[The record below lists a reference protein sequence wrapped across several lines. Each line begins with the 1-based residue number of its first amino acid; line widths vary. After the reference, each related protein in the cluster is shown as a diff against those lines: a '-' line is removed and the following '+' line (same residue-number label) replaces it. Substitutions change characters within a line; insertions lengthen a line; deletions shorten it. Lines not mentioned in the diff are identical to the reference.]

1 MDGGRGFLRT
11 AKILA
16 CCLLVFP
23 LVGTAPRSGSKVST
37 QSLASSDEA
46 RARRASLDTLLREG
60 EGLFQAR
67 RYPEA
72 RQRFEA
78 ARGAAVEANVP
89 DKAARALGD
98 IGACQFALHQYRPAL
113 QSLLEAH
120 RQAEAANDPSGAA
133 SFQYNIASLY
143 SELGELDA
151 AAEWIQG
158 AMRRLN
164 AKDRKNLPQILIQLA
179 TLRARQDRMAEARQL
194 FNQGIEAADR
204 AGDLSLYANGWN
216 RLGDEY
222 LKRGELALAEPP
234 LLEAYRIRKLNHLA
248 LDSSYRSLGRLRLE
262 QGDLTS
268 AAALLDRAVELA
280 AQPRGGIPTW
290 DIYHYRGR
298 VRMAQG
304 RLRDAMA
311 DLRIAVRLARG
322 WRWNAPPDDASR
334 MGTEGWLE
342 LVHSALVEAGNRL
355 YLETREPALIRETF
369 EAVEENRAGS
379 LRAVLS
385 RGRRPDPSGL
395 PPAYW
400 EALARLQRAEVQ
412 ALRTQDARSQESVAG
427 VRAELVRMELAMGP
441 AMSPLPP
448 SLLERTR
455 EALDDESALLSF
467 QLGDRISWLWA
478 LDREG
483 LALYSLPARAEVE
496 SQSQAAAKA
505 IREDAAPGGDGP
517 ARLWRTLFGQLAPR
531 FQRKTRWL
539 VALDRGSTLMDSQ
552 NRFTAGGLPF
562 EAPLAALEDCSSLPP
577 AYLAERHVIEII
589 PGAGYWVEA
598 TSRSREV
605 PAPVFVGV
613 GDAIYNTADPR
624 LPPLSPGVRASSKN
638 AVILPRLVGSGAEL
652 DVCARSWRGERV
664 LLKGAAASRDGLAE
678 QLRRNPAVVHLATHV
693 LESSERPS
701 YGLIALS
708 LTARRESELL
718 APYEIAGWRTN
729 AGLVVLSG
737 CHSAAGAQLPGTGLL
752 GLTRAWLMAGA
763 HSVIGSDWATPDE
776 SGALFGALYQNLSGE
791 RGIPPAAALRA
802 AQLEMIHSGGWRARP
817 SYWGAY
823 FVVGSQ

>member
-1 MDGGRGFLRT
+1 
-11 AKILA
+11 
-16 CCLLVFP
+16 
-23 LVGTAPRSGSKVST
+23 
-37 QSLASSDEA
+37 
-46 RARRASLDTLLREG
+46 LDAG
-60 EGLFQAR
+60 ERLFQAG

-78 ARGAAVEANVP
+78 ARATAVEAHVA

-98 IGACQFALHQYRPAL
+98 VGACQFALHQYRPAL
-113 QSLLEAH
+113 QSFLEAH
-120 RQAEAANDPSGAA
+120 RQAEAAGDRSAA
-133 SFQYNIASLY
+133 ATWDINIASLY

-151 AAEWIQG
+151 ASEWIQG
-158 AMRRLN
+158 TIRRLN

-179 TLRARQDRMAEARQL
+179 TLRARQDRMPEARQL
-194 FNQGIEAADR
+194 FNEGIEAADR
-204 AGDLSLYANGWN
+204 AANLSLYANGWN
-216 RLGDEY
+216 RLGEEY
-222 LKRGELALAEPP
+222 LKRGQLALAEAP
-234 LLEAYRIRKLNHLA
+234 LLEAYRIRKLNRLA
-248 LDSSYRSLGRLRLE
+248 LDASYRSLGRLRLE

-268 AAALLDRAVELA
+268 AATLLDRAVELS
-280 AQPRGGIPTW
+280 AQPHGWIPTW
-290 DIYHYRGR
+290 DTYHYRGR

-304 RLRDAMA
+304 RLRDALG
-311 DLRIAVRLARG
+311 DLRIAVRLARD
-322 WRWNAPPDDASR
+322 WRWNAPPDDAAR
-334 MGTEGWLE
+334 MGTEGWLA

-369 EAVEENRAGS
+369 EAVEENRASS

-385 RGRRPDPSGL
+385 RGRTPDPSGL

-400 EALARLQRAEVQ
+400 ETLARLQRAEVQ
-412 ALRTQDARSQESVAG
+412 ALRTQDTRSQETVAG
-427 VRAELVRMELAMGP
+427 VRAELVRMELALGP
-441 AMSPLPP
+441 AVAPLPS

-455 EALDDESALLSF
+455 QALDDESALLSF

-483 LALYSLPARAEVE
+483 LALYALPARAEVE
-496 SQSQAAAKA
+496 SQAQAAAKA

-517 ARLWRTLFGQLAPR
+517 ARLWRTLFGQLATR

-539 VALDRGSTLMDSQ
+539 VALDRGSTLTDSQ
-552 NRFTAGGLPF
+552 SRFTAGGLPF
-562 EAPLAALEDCSSLPP
+562 EAPLAALQDSSRQPP

-598 TSRSREV
+598 SGRTRET

-613 GDAIYNTADPR
+613 GDPIYNTADPR
-624 LPPLSPGVRASSKN
+624 LPPLLPGAGPASKP
-638 AVILPRLVGSGAEL
+638 ALMLPRLVGSGAEL
-652 DVCARSWRGERV
+652 DACARSWHGERV
-664 LLKGAAASRDGLAE
+664 LLKGAAASRGSLAE

-718 APYEIAGWRTN
+718 PPYEIAGWRTN

-737 CHSAAGAQLPGTGLL
+737 CHSAEGAKLPGTGLL

-763 HSVIGSDWATPDE
+763 HSVIGSNWATPDE
-776 SGALFGALYQNLSGE
+776 SGALFGALYRNLSAE
-791 RGIPPAAALRA
+791 RGSSPAAALRA
-802 AQLEMIHSGGWRARP
+802 AQLEMIRSGGWRARP

>member
-1 MDGGRGFLRT
+1 M
-11 AKILA
+11 
-16 CCLLVFP
+16 
-23 LVGTAPRSGSKVST
+23 PR
-37 QSLASSDEA
+37 E
-46 RARRASLDTLLREG
+46 
-60 EGLFQAR
+60 
-67 RYPEA
+67 
-72 RQRFEA
+72 
-78 ARGAAVEANVP
+78 
-89 DKAARALGD
+89 AARALGN
-98 IGACQFALHQYRPAL
+98 IGACQLAFHQYRPAM
-113 QSLLEAH
+113 QSFLEAH
-120 RQAEAANDPSGAA
+120 RQAEAVNDRSAA
-133 SFQYNIASLY
+133 AIFDVNIASLY

-151 AAEWIQG
+151 ASEWIQG
-158 AMRRLN
+158 TIKRLTGRERRH
-164 AKDRKNLPQILIQLA
+164 LPKILIQLA
-179 TLRARQDRMAEARQL
+179 TLRARQDRMPEARQL
-194 FNQGIEAADR
+194 FNQGIQAADR

-216 RLGDEY
+216 RLGEEY

-234 LLEAYRIRKLNHLA
+234 LLEAYRVRKLNHLA
-248 LDSSYRSLGRLRLE
+248 LDVSYRSLGRLRLE

-268 AAALLDRAVELA
+268 AAALLDRAVELS

-304 RLRDAMA
+304 RLRDALG
-311 DLRIAVRLARG
+311 DLRIAVRLARD

-334 MGTEGWLE
+334 MGTEGWLD

-369 EAVEENRAGS
+369 EAAEENRASS
-379 LRAVLS
+379 LRAVVS
-385 RGRRPDPSGL
+385 RGRWADPAGL

-400 EALARLQRAEVQ
+400 ETLERLQRAEVA
-412 ALRTQDARSQESVAG
+412 ALRTQDARSQETVAS
-427 VRAELVRMELAMGP
+427 VRAELVRMELALGP
-441 AMSPLPP
+441 AVAPPLP

-455 EALDDESALLSF
+455 HALDDESALLSF

-483 LALYSLPARAEVE
+483 LALYALPARAEVE
-496 SQSQAAAKA
+496 SQAQAAATA
-505 IREDAAPGGDGP
+505 IREDRAPGADGP
-517 ARLWRTLFGQLAPR
+517 ARLWRTLFGQLAAR

-539 VALDRGSTLMDSQ
+539 VALDRGSTLTDSQ
-552 NRFTAGGLPF
+552 ARFTAGGLPF
-562 EAPLAALEDCSSLPP
+562 EAPLAALQDSSRQPP

-589 PGAGYWVEA
+589 PGAGHWVEA
-598 TSRSREV
+598 TSRNREA

-613 GDAIYNTADPR
+613 GDPIYNTADPR
-624 LPPLSPGVRASSKN
+624 LPALSPGASPPSKP
-638 AVILPRLVGSGAEL
+638 ALMLPRLVGSGAEL
-652 DVCARSWRGERV
+652 DACARSWHGERV
-664 LLKGAAASRDGLAE
+664 LLKGAAASRDNLAG

-708 LTARRESELL
+708 LTPRRESELL
-718 APYEIAGWRTN
+718 PPYEIAGWRTN

-737 CHSAAGAQLPGTGLL
+737 CHSAEGAQLPGTGLL

-763 HSVIGSDWATPDE
+763 HSVIGSNWATPDE
-776 SGALFGALYQNLSGE
+776 SGALFGALYRNLSGE
-791 RGIPPAAALRA
+791 RGTSPAAALRA
-802 AQLEMIHSGGWRARP
+802 AQLEMIRSGGWRARP

>member
-1 MDGGRGFLRT
+1 LRQ
-11 AKILA
+11 
-16 CCLLVFP
+16 
-23 LVGTAPRSGSKVST
+23 GS
-37 QSLASSDEA
+37 
-46 RARRASLDTLLREG
+46 
-60 EGLFQAR
+60 GLFQAGH
-67 RYPEA
+67 YQAALP
-72 RQRFEA
+72 QFEA
-78 ARGAAVEANVP
+78 AWALAVGAQVP
-89 DKAARALGD
+89 RLAARALNNV
-98 IGACQFALHQYRPAL
+98 GACQFGLHQYRPAL
-113 QSLLEAH
+113 RTFLEAH
-120 RQAEAANDPSGAA
+120 RQAEAAHDPSGAA
-133 SFQYNIASLY
+133 SFEYNIASLY
-143 SELGELDA
+143 SDLGELDA

-158 AMRRLN
+158 SIRRLN

-179 TLRARQDRMAEARQL
+179 TLRARQDRMPEARQL
-194 FNQGIEAADR
+194 FNEGVEAADR
-204 AGDLSLYANGWN
+204 AGDLNLYAIGWN
-216 RLGDEY
+216 RLGEEY
-222 LKRGELALAEPP
+222 LKRGELARAEAP
-234 LLEAYRIRKLNHLA
+234 LLEAYRIRKLNRLA
-248 LDSSYRSLGRLRLE
+248 LDVSYRSLGRLRLE

-268 AAALLDRAVELA
+268 AAVLLDRAVELS
-280 AQPRGGIPTW
+280 AQVRGGIPTW
-290 DIYHYRGR
+290 DTYHYRGR

-304 RLRDAMA
+304 RLRDAVE
-311 DLRIAVRLARG
+311 DLRIAVRLARA

-369 EAVEENRAGS
+369 EAVEENRASS
-379 LRAVLS
+379 LRAVLA
-385 RGRRPDPSGL
+385 RGRRLDPSGL

-400 EALARLQRAEVQ
+400 ETLARLQRAEVQ
-412 ALRTQDARSQESVAG
+412 ALRTRQDARSQETVAS
-427 VRAELVRMELAMGP
+427 VRAELVRMELALGP
-441 AMSPLPP
+441 AAAPLPS

-455 EALDDESALLSF
+455 RALDDQSVLLSF

-483 LALYSLPARAEVE
+483 LALYALPPRAEVE
-496 SQSQAAAKA
+496 SQSQAAAKT

-517 ARLWRTLFGQLAPR
+517 ARLWRTLFGQLATR

-539 VALDRGSTLMDSQ
+539 VALDRGSTLMDSA

-562 EAPLAALEDCSSLPP
+562 EAPLAALEDSSRQPP
-577 AYLAERHVIEII
+577 AYLAERHAIEII

-598 TSRSREV
+598 SGRTREA

-624 LPPLSPGVRASSKN
+624 LPPLAPGAKPASKP
-638 AVILPRLVGSGAEL
+638 ALMLPRLVGSGAEL

-678 QLRRNPAVVHLATHV
+678 QLRRDPAVVHLAAHV
-693 LESSERPS
+693 LESSARPS

-708 LTARRESELL
+708 LTPRRESELL
-718 APYEIAGWRTN
+718 LADEISGWRTN

-737 CHSAAGAQLPGTGLL
+737 CHSAEGAKLPGTGLL

-763 HSVIGSDWATPDE
+763 HSVIGSNWATPDE
-776 SGALFGALYQNLSGE
+776 SGALFGALYRNLSGE
-791 RGIPPAAALRA
+791 RGSSPAAALRA
-802 AQLEMIHSGGWRARP
+802 AQLEMIRSGGWRARP

-823 FVVGSQ
+823 FVVGNQ